1 VTRPSAAHKQPATN
15 PPTGRPPR
23 RDPIPL
29 TRREV
34 GFLTLIWTVAI
45 GGWFAITLV
54 NGNIGGTALVLA
66 VGGGLFGAIWL
77 LGLLI
82 LGLFLVGAE

>member
-1 VTRPSAAHKQPATN
+1 MTRLSVADEPPAAD
-15 PPTGRPPR
+15 PPTDHR
-23 RDPIPL
+23 RDPSPL

-34 GFLTLIWTVAI
+34 GFLILIWTVAI
-45 GGWFAITLV
+45 GGWFAITVV
-54 NGNIGGTALVLA
+54 NSAIGGTALVLA

-82 LGLFLVGAE
+82 LGLFLVGGE